1 MNKETKD
8 MNKVWLEKQKE
19 MKASWSAY
27 YIGAAIFAVAVLI
40 FLIYQLL

>member
-19 MKASWSAY
+19 MKTSWSSY
-27 YIGAAIFAVAVLI
+27 YIGAAILAVAVLI
-40 FLIYQLL
+40 FLIYRLI

>member
-27 YIGAAIFAVAVLI
+27 YIGAAVLI